1 MADTGGTGHSGR
13 CAGAE
18 RGGAT
23 AARAVCAE
31 VLSVVHHC
39 PLGNRVIGYRI
50 SAIEVVATA

>member
-31 VLSVVHHC
+31 VLQVVHGIAD
-39 PLGNRVIGYRI
+39 GNPRAGYRTI
-50 SAIEVVATA
+50 RL

>member
-31 VLSVVHHC
+31 VLSVVHSS
-39 PLGNRVIGYRI
+39 PVGDWAIGDRLL
-50 SAIEVVATA
+50 AIEVVAEA